1 MPKDENKRVVALVA
15 GTRPEVI
22 KMSPVYF
29 ALQESDSL
37 RPVIL
42 STAQHRQ
49 MLDQAFAAF
58 GITPEFDLDLMRP
71 GQDLTGLTARVLE
84 AVGGFLKEQQP
95 DAILTQ
101 GDTTSV
107 LASSIAA
114 FYAKIPVGHVEAGP
128 ADAQHGFALAGGDEP
143 PASRPAVSLVLPTD
157 RAQPTEPAG

>member
-1 MPKDENKRVVALVA
+1 MKVPPIGEKKTIALVA

-22 KMSPVYF
+22 KMAPVYF
-29 ALQESDSL
+29 ALQESETL

-84 AVGGFLKEQQP
+84 AVGDFTDDICIFLGRRRW
-95 DAILTQ
+95 L
-101 GDTTSV
+101 
-107 LASSIAA
+107 IAA
-114 FYAKIPVGHVEAGP
+114 RIGNSKP
-128 ADAQHGFALAGGDEP
+128 A
-143 PASRPAVSLVLPTD
+143 T
-157 RAQPTEPAG
+157 

>member
-1 MPKDENKRVVALVA
+1 MHNFLDRVGIGCHRCIFREPSMSEPIPTKKIVALVA

-22 KMSPVYF
+22 KMAPVYF
-29 ALQESDSL
+29 ALKESDTL

-49 MLDQAFAAF
+49 MLDQAFTAF

-71 GQDLTGLTARVLE
+71 GQDLTGLTARVLG
-84 AVGGFLKEQQP
+84 AVGEFLKQEQP

-107 LASSIAA
+107 LASSLAA
-114 FYAKIPVGHVEAGP
+114 FYAKIPVGHVEAGLRTH
-128 ADAQHGFALAGGDEP
+128 DMD
-143 PASRPAVSLVLPTD
+143 S
-157 RAQPTEPAG
+157 